1 MIQRVV
7 SVRMQMQMIKDY
19 ADRKNIIG
27 LKLKELR
34 ESRGLSQR
42 ELAKKFQLI
51 GCDIDQN
58 VITRTERGERKVS
71 DKEILAITIV
81 FGITSMELFEQNNL
95 DMIFEK

>member
-1 MIQRVV
+1 
-7 SVRMQMQMIKDY
+7 MQKTKENEK
-19 ADRKNIIG
+19 RKNIVG

-34 ESRGLSQR
+34 EDRGLSQR

-58 VITRTERGERKVS
+58 VITRTERGDRKVS

-81 FGITSMELFEQNNL
+81 FGITTADLFENNNL
-95 DMIFEK
+95 DEIFER

>member
-1 MIQRVV
+1 
-7 SVRMQMQMIKDY
+7 MQKTKENEK
-19 ADRKNIIG
+19 RKNIVG

-34 ESRGLSQR
+34 EDRGLSQR

-58 VITRTERGERKVS
+58 VITRTERGDRKVS

-81 FGITSMELFEQNNL
+81 FGITTADLFENNNL
-95 DMIFEK
+95 EGIFER

>member
-1 MIQRVV
+1 
-7 SVRMQMQMIKDY
+7 MQKTKENEK
-19 ADRKNIIG
+19 RKNIIG

-34 ESRGLSQR
+34 EDRGLSQR

-58 VITRTERGERKVS
+58 VITRTERGDRKVS

-81 FGITSMELFEQNNL
+81 FGITTADLFENNNL
-95 DMIFEK
+95 DEIFER

>member
-1 MIQRVV
+1 
-7 SVRMQMQMIKDY
+7 MQKTKENEK
-19 ADRKNIIG
+19 RKNIVG

-34 ESRGLSQR
+34 EDRGLSQR

-58 VITRTERGERKVS
+58 VITRTERGDRKVS

-81 FGITSMELFEQNNL
+81 FGITTADLFENNNL
-95 DMIFEK
+95 EGKFER

>member
-1 MIQRVV
+1 
-7 SVRMQMQMIKDY
+7 MQKTKENEK
-19 ADRKNIIG
+19 RKNIVG

-34 ESRGLSQR
+34 EDRGLSQR

-58 VITRTERGERKVS
+58 VITRTERGDRKVS

-81 FGITSMELFEQNNL
+81 FGITTADLFENNNL
-95 DMIFEK
+95 EGIFEW

>member
-1 MIQRVV
+1 
-7 SVRMQMQMIKDY
+7 MQMQMIKDY

>member
-1 MIQRVV
+1 MIQGVV
-7 SVRMQMQMIKDY
+7 INRMLMPKVREK
-19 ADRKNIIG
+19 RKNMVG

-34 ESRGLSQR
+34 ELKGWSQR
-42 ELAKKFQLI
+42 DLAKEFQLI

-81 FGITSMELFEQNNL
+81 FGITTAELFENVNL
-95 DMIFEK
+95 DMIYER

>member
-1 MIQRVV
+1 
-7 SVRMQMQMIKDY
+7 MQMIKD
-19 ADRKNIIG
+19 DGNRKNIIG
-27 LKLKELR
+27 LKLKQLR

-81 FGITSMELFEQNNL
+81 FGITTLELFEQNEL
-95 DMIFEK
+95 DAIFEK

>member
-1 MIQRVV
+1 
-7 SVRMQMQMIKDY
+7 MQMIKENET
-19 ADRKNIIG
+19 RKNIIG

-34 ESRGLSQR
+34 EARGLSQR

-58 VITRTERGERKVS
+58 VITRTERGDRKVS

-81 FGITSMELFEQNNL
+81 FGITTAELFENNNL
-95 DMIFEK
+95 DSIFER

>member
-1 MIQRVV
+1 MPDT
-7 SVRMQMQMIKDY
+7 KDNKT
-19 ADRKNIIG
+19 RKNIIG

-34 ESRGLSQR
+34 EARGLSQR

-71 DKEILAITIV
+71 DKEILAISIV
-81 FGITSMELFEQNNL
+81 FGINTSELFENNEL
-95 DMIFEK
+95 CMIFEK